1 MGRSRT
7 TRRPLI
13 ARLAGTLAM
22 GILAA
27 AAVIPSDTAATVR
40 ADSRVADSGTLQVG
54 VLAFDYID
62 PALTPTPNS
71 SRSQSAF
78 SVSWGVADA
87 TCALLLRYPV
97 RTPPRVRFDLVPEV
111 AERLPT
117 VSPDR
122 KTYTFTIR
130 KGYRFSDGT
139 PVTAA
144 NYKRAIERVLSP
156 SMKAFAAEYL
166 QEVAAVKAAGNRLVV
181 RLTKKVPDF
190 PARMTMPYLCP
201 VPTDLP
207 MDEPEGV
214 GAPLLGSG
222 PYYIAEFIRGKQVVL
237 KRNIF
242 YRGPRPHHVDQMI
255 VQVED
260 SDSITRKVET
270 DALDVDEGLSL
281 SRLDELY
288 EKYGINKARLFSVP
302 SGNIFYVYMNTTRPL
317 FRHNVKLRQ
326 AVNFAL
332 DRAALLRVFG
342 PPWAGT
348 LSDEYLPPGAP
359 GYVDGHV
366 YPVARPNLTRAQT
379 LANGH
384 TRSGRAVLYACS
396 DIATSCLAHAQ
407 TVQQN
412 LKAIGIDVEIKQFP
426 FAVVETKVGTRGEP
440 YDLTLRR
447 FNVPWVDPYQ
457 YVDLQFDGRA
467 IQATGNTNL
476 SYFNSSR
483 YNQMISSATRMSGQE
498 RYEAYG
504 KLAVEI
510 ARDAAPMATMFV
522 RNNRFFVSS
531 HVGCVRAGA
540 HGVDLAGLCLK

>member
-1 MGRSRT
+1 M
-7 TRRPLI
+7 

-22 GILAA
+22 GLLAVGA
-27 AAVIPSDTAATVR
+27 LVHSDAGATVR
-40 ADSRVADSGTLQVG
+40 GGDGLADGGTLQVG

-71 SRSQSAF
+71 SRSQSTFA
-78 SVSWGVADA
+78 VSWGVADA

-97 RTPPRVRFDLVPEV
+97 GTPPSVRFDLVPEV
-111 AERLPT
+111 AERLP
-117 VSPDR
+117 VASRDGR
-122 KTYTFTIR
+122 TYTFTIR
-130 KGYRFSDGT
+130 KGYRFSDST

-144 NYKRAIERVLSP
+144 NYKRAIERVLNP
-156 SMKAFAAEYL
+156 SMKAPAAEYL
-166 QEVAAVKAAGNRLVV
+166 QEVAGVKAVGNRLIV

-214 GAPLLGSG
+214 GAPLPGSG
-222 PYYIAEFIRGKQVVL
+222 PYYVAEFVRGKQLVL

-242 YRGPRPHHVDQMI
+242 YRGVRPHHVDQMM
-255 VQVED
+255 VQLDDGDAV
-260 SDSITRKVET
+260 TRKVDT
-270 DALDVDEGLSL
+270 DALDVDEVVALSA
-281 SRLDELY
+281 LDELKT
-288 EKYGINKARLFSVP
+288 KYGVNKARLFSVP

-342 PPWAGT
+342 PPWTGS
-348 LSDEYLPPGAP
+348 LSDEYIPLGSP

-366 YPVARPNLTRAQT
+366 YPVAHPNLARALP
-379 LANGH
+379 LAQGH
-384 TRSGRAVLYACS
+384 TRSGRAVLYTCS
-396 DIATSCLAHAQ
+396 DILTSCLAHAQ
-407 TVQQN
+407 TIQRN
-412 LKAIGIDVEIKQFP
+412 LKAIGIEVRIEQFP

-440 YDLTLRR
+440 FDLAVRR
-447 FNVPWVDPYQ
+447 FSVPWVDPYQ
-457 YVDLQFDGRA
+457 YVDRQVDGRT
-467 IQATGNTNL
+467 IQDTANTNL

-483 YNQMISSATRMSGQE
+483 YNRMIDRAARLSGQA

-504 KLAVEI
+504 KLAVDI
-510 ARDAAPMATMFV
+510 ARDGAPMATMFV

-531 HVGCVRAGA
+531 RVGCVRAGA